1 MIHSGSVSRR
11 EFLAG
16 AASIGA
22 ALALPPALRA
32 DPLAPLGLPRRRAV
46 PVRVRGRV
54 TALGRPVPGS
64 GVSDGISV
72 VSTDAEGR
80 FQLVTDR
87 SRAHIAVTPPAG
99 YGIPVNPAGT
109 ARLYQPVTPDARGEA
124 TALFSLTPLGSG
136 DERHGFLVLADPQT
150 QDRYEMGRFH
160 AETVPD
166 LLASAK
172 AMAEV
177 PLFGVADGDIMYDN
191 LDLYPEYERA
201 VGLIGV
207 PFFQVVGNHDL
218 DLDATSDEDSTATF
232 TRRFG
237 PRYYSF
243 NRGRIHYVVLD
254 DVFYYK
260 GGYLGY
266 LPAEQL
272 GWLAADLARVE
283 KGGTVVVFLHIPL
296 LSSLYERNN
305 EARPPISNSVTNR
318 DALLAL
324 LEPYR
329 AHLISG
335 HTHECE
341 HRTHGKVAE
350 HTLGA
355 ACGAWWTGDI
365 CYDGT
370 PNGYGVFEAV
380 GDELRWRYK
389 ATGQPSERQCVVYP
403 IGADP
408 RSPDEIVANVW
419 NWDPSWTVTW
429 YEDGQRRGA
438 MARRLGLDPTAVLT
452 QTGPDLPKRRGW
464 VDPEP
469 TAHLFYAPVSRGAR
483 EVRVE
488 VTDRFGRTSSLVVPS
503 P

>member
-1 MIHSGSVSRR
+1 VIRSGRISRR

-22 ALALPPALRA
+22 ALALPPSLRA
-32 DPLAPLGLPRRRAV
+32 DPLAPLGLPRGRAT

-64 GVSDGISV
+64 AVSDGLSV
-72 VSTDAEGR
+72 VSTDADGR

-87 SRAHIAVTPPAG
+87 SRAHVAVTPPAG

-109 ARLYQPVTPDARGEA
+109 ARLYQPVAADARGDA
-124 TALFSLTPLGSG
+124 TAHFSLTPLGSA

-150 QDRYEMGRFH
+150 QDGYEMGRFH

-166 LLASAK
+166 VLASAK
-172 AMAEV
+172 AMGDV

-201 VGLIGV
+201 VGLMGM

-266 LPAEQL
+266 LPADQL

-305 EARPPISNSVTNR
+305 EARPPIANSVTNR

-329 AHLISG
+329 THLISG

-341 HRTHGKVAE
+341 HRMHGKVAE

-370 PNGYGVFEAV
+370 PNGYGVFEAA

-389 ATGQPSERQCVVYP
+389 ATGQAAERQCAVYP
-403 IGADP
+403 LGADS

-419 NWDPSWTVTW
+419 NWDPSWTVAW
-429 YEDGQRRGA
+429 YEDGERRGA
-438 MARRLGLDPTAVLT
+438 MARRLGLDPEAVLT
-452 QTGPDLPKRRGW
+452 QAGPDLPKRRGW

-469 TAHLFYAPVSRGAR
+469 TAHLFYAPVSRRAR

-488 VTDRFGRTSSLVVPS
+488 VTDRFGRTSTAIVGAA
-503 P
+503 

>member
-1 MIHSGSVSRR
+1 MSASRGLSRR

-22 ALALPPALRA
+22 ALVLPRALRA
-32 DPLAPLGLPRRRAV
+32 DPLAPWATGRASGAA
-46 PVRVRGRV
+46 VRVRGRV
-54 TALGRPVPGS
+54 TALGRPVRGAA
-64 GVSDGISV
+64 VSDGISV
-72 VSTDAEGR
+72 IATDAEGR
-80 FQLVTDR
+80 YQLISDR
-87 SRAHIAVTPPAG
+87 HRPHLSLTPPAG
-99 YGIPVNPAGT
+99 YAIPTNPSGT
-109 ARLYQPVTPDARGEA
+109 ARLYQPISPGAGGEA
-124 TALFSLTPLGSG
+124 TAVFSLTPLESK
-136 DERHGFLVLADPQT
+136 DERHGFVVLADPQT
-150 QDRYEMGRFH
+150 QDAYEMGRFH

-166 LLASAK
+166 VRASLAGLSGT
-172 AMAEV
+172 
-177 PLFGVADGDIMYDN
+177 PLFGVADGDIMYDD
-191 LDLYPEYERA
+191 LALYPEYERA
-201 VGLIGV
+201 VGLMGV

-218 DLDATSDEDSTATF
+218 DLDAVSDEDSTATF

-243 NRGRIHYVVLD
+243 NRGAVHYVVLD

-272 GWLAADLARVE
+272 AWLAADLALVE
-283 KGGTVVVFLHIPL
+283 KGRTVVVFLHIPL
-296 LSSLYERNN
+296 LSSLFERNN
-305 EARPPISNSVTNR
+305 QARPPISNSVTNR

-324 LEPYR
+324 LEPYQT
-329 AHLISG
+329 HLISG

-341 HRTHGKVAE
+341 HRLHGKVAE

-355 ACGAWWTGDI
+355 ACGAWWSGDI

-389 ATGQPSERQCVVYP
+389 ATGQAAERQCVVYP
-403 IGADP
+403 KGSDP

-429 YEDGQRRGA
+429 YEDGEKRGS
-438 MARRLGLDPTAVLT
+438 MARRLGLDPTAVRT

-464 VDPEP
+464 VDPQP
-469 TAHLFYAPVSRGAR
+469 TSHLFYAPVSRQAR

-488 VTDRFGRTSSLVVPS
+488 VTDRFGRISSARVA
-503 P
+503 

>member
-1 MIHSGSVSRR
+1 VTSSGSVSRR

-22 ALALPPALRA
+22 ALALPSALRA
-32 DPLAPLGLPRRRAV
+32 DPLAPWVRPQAARS

-54 TALGRPVPGS
+54 TALGRPVRGAAL
-64 GVSDGISV
+64 SDGLSV
-72 VSTDAEGR
+72 VPTDTDGR
-80 FQLVTDR
+80 YELITDR
-87 SRAHIAVTPPAG
+87 ARAHIAVIPPAG
-99 YGIPVNPAGT
+99 YGFPVNPAGT
-109 ARLYQPVTPDARGEA
+109 ARLYQQLTPDVRGEA
-124 TALFSLTPLGSG
+124 AALFSLTPLGG
-136 DERHGFLVLADPQT
+136 ADERHGFLVLADPQT
-150 QDRYEMGRFH
+150 QDAYEMGRFH

-166 LLASAK
+166 VQASVK
-172 AMAEV
+172 ALGEV
-177 PLFGVADGDIMYDN
+177 PLFGVADGDIMWDN

-201 VGLIGV
+201 VGLMGV

-266 LPAEQL
+266 VAAEQL
-272 GWLAADLARVE
+272 RWLAADLALVE
-283 KGGTVVVFLHIPL
+283 KGRTVVVFLHIPL
-296 LSSLYERNN
+296 LSSLFERNGL
-305 EARPPISNSVTNR
+305 ARPPISNSVTNR

-324 LEPYR
+324 LEPYQT
-329 AHLISG
+329 HLISG

-341 HRTHGKVAE
+341 HRFHRKVAE

-365 CYDGT
+365 CYDGS
-370 PNGYGVFEAV
+370 PNGYGIFEAA

-389 ATGQPSERQCVVYP
+389 ATGQAAERQCVVYP
-403 IGADP
+403 AGADP
-408 RSPDEIVANVW
+408 KSPDEIVANVW

-429 YEDGQRRGA
+429 YEDGEKRGA
-438 MARRLGLDPTAVLT
+438 MARRLGLDPAAVRS
-452 QTGPDLPKRRGW
+452 QTGPDLPTRRGW

-469 TAHLFYAPVSRGAR
+469 TAHLFYAPASRSAR
-483 EVRVE
+483 EVRIE
-488 VTDRFGRTSSLVVPS
+488 VTDRFGGVSNAVVS
-503 P
+503 AA

>member
-1 MIHSGSVSRR
+1 MIRSDRISRR
-11 EFLAG
+11 DFLAG

-22 ALALPPALRA
+22 ALALPSALRA
-32 DPLAPLGLPRRRAV
+32 DPLAPFAASRGSAAPI
-46 PVRVRGRV
+46 RVRGRV
-54 TALGRPVPGS
+54 TALGRPVRGAAL
-64 GVSDGISV
+64 SDGLSV
-72 VSTDAEGR
+72 TSTDAEGR
-80 FQLVTDR
+80 YQLVSDR
-87 SRAHIAVTPPAG
+87 LRPHVSVTPPAG
-99 YGIPVNPAGT
+99 YAIPTNPTGT
-109 ARLYQPVTPDARGEA
+109 ARLYQPVAADSRGEA
-124 TALFSLTPLGSG
+124 TALFSLTPLDRS
-136 DERHGFLVLADPQT
+136 DERHAFVVLADPQT
-150 QDRYEMGRFH
+150 QDDYEMSRFQK
-160 AETVPD
+160 ETVPD
-166 LLASAK
+166 VQATVKQLGELP
-172 AMAEV
+172 V
-177 PLFGVADGDIMYDN
+177 FGVADGDIMYDN
-191 LDLYPEYERA
+191 LALFNDYERA
-201 VGLIGV
+201 VGRMGV

-243 NRGRIHYVVLD
+243 NRGRVHYVVLD

-266 LPAEQL
+266 LPADQL
-272 GWLAADLARVE
+272 AWLAADLALVE
-283 KGGTVVVFLHIPL
+283 QGRTVVVFLHIPL
-296 LSSLYERNN
+296 LSTLYERNGA
-305 EARPPISNSVTNR
+305 ARPPISNSVTNR

-329 AHLISG
+329 ARLISG

-341 HRTHGKVAE
+341 HVMHGKVAE

-370 PNGYGVFEAV
+370 PNGYGVFEAA
-380 GDELRWRYK
+380 GDAIRWRYK
-389 ATGQPSERQCVVYP
+389 ATRQSAERQCVVYP
-403 IGADP
+403 VGSDP

-429 YEDGQRRGA
+429 YENGERKGS
-438 MARRLGLDPTAVLT
+438 MARRLGLDPAAVRT

-469 TAHLFYAPVSRGAR
+469 TAHLFYAPISRRAH

-488 VTDRFGRTSSLVVPS
+488 VTDRFGRTSSAVAGTS
-503 P
+503 